1 MKIKLNLRQKLQI
14 STISIIVFTIIS
26 SRIFLNYKSQQ
37 AIIQNGK
44 TYSTILASKYASE
57 IEQKLNINLTIVRT
71 LSQVM
76 SFYRIVPDS
85 SWMKIVPNIYLE
97 VAKNNLQIDNLWDS
111 WEMSAYNP
119 KYKKPYGRFTMA
131 VYNSPNGQIYKEEYK
146 SLTGDSKQYAKNKA
160 KNAENIHEPYLYA
173 FDKIKDH
180 EVLITDLT
188 SPIRDADGNFAG
200 LVGADIQLTK
210 IQSIVNKIKPY
221 ENSISYLISS
231 EGVYISNPDESLVG
245 SNASKDLNLNQN
257 IEQIK
262 KGKQIAFTQI
272 ENEEEYYYIFTPI
285 NIGNTHS
292 PWSLVLKIPMND
304 LENSL
309 RSSGDNLA
317 IFIAI
322 FTIILISVLV
332 YLITKRITKPI
343 HSITK
348 IFENLSKGYIS
359 NDMLTN
365 YKTGDEFEEISN
377 ALNQYIK
384 GLSDKVSFAEE
395 IGKQNYHNIELTLLS
410 ENDKLGQSLIAMQNS
425 LSQASITEEKR
436 KMEEEHTI
444 WANEGYAKF
453 GEILRTGS
461 DNQSHF
467 YNSIIINL
475 VKYVKVNQGGLF
487 LLNDNDEEDK
497 YLELVSM
504 YAYDRQKYTSKRIEI
519 GENLVG
525 QCFLEKE
532 SIFLTEVPQQYVQIT
547 SGLGEANPSC
557 IFIVPIIFNETVYG
571 IIELASFTVLEE
583 YKRKFIE
590 KLGEAIGSSISIY
603 KVNLKTRKLLE
614 DSKEKSE
621 ELASQEE
628 EIRQN
633 LEELQTTQEES
644 ARREQEM
651 SNLIGALQSSFN
663 ITELDLKG
671 RIANINHNYAR
682 VIGLPADSL
691 LGNQWLT
698 YVESDDLDFNE
709 ILEIIENKS
718 FLKRKTNLI
727 SGVEILETYLLIR
740 DVDESPVKV
749 LNMAINL
756 NE

>member
-1 MKIKLNLRQKLQI
+1 MHTDYLINLILLGPCSALI
-14 STISIIVFTIIS
+14 TYIVL
-26 SRIFLNYKSQQ
+26 RIFFRKS
-37 AIIQNGK
+37 
-44 TYSTILASKYASE
+44 ILFK
-57 IEQKLNINLTIVRT
+57 
-71 LSQVM
+71 
-76 SFYRIVPDS
+76 
-85 SWMKIVPNIYLE
+85 
-97 VAKNNLQIDNLWDS
+97 
-111 WEMSAYNP
+111 
-119 KYKKPYGRFTMA
+119 
-131 VYNSPNGQIYKEEYK
+131 
-146 SLTGDSKQYAKNKA
+146 
-160 KNAENIHEPYLYA
+160 
-173 FDKIKDH
+173 
-180 EVLITDLT
+180 
-188 SPIRDADGNFAG
+188 AG
-200 LVGADIQLTK
+200 LVMCIFAVSVGILSSTPIEFGVYHFLWTAPFSVLLLIASFFYFTK
-210 IQSIVNKIKPY
+210 ILKTPLESVRNVFNFLEQGDVMSVKKLDFNTKDEFRDISDSANK
-221 ENSISYLISS
+221 LID
-231 EGVYISNPDESLVG
+231 G
-245 SNASKDLNLNQN
+245 
-257 IEQIK
+257 
-262 KGKQIAFTQI
+262 F
-272 ENEEEYYYIFTPI
+272 
-285 NIGNTHS
+285 
-292 PWSLVLKIPMND
+292 
-304 LENSL
+304 
-309 RSSGDNLA
+309 
-317 IFIAI
+317 
-322 FTIILISVLV
+322 
-332 YLITKRITKPI
+332 
-343 HSITK
+343 
-348 IFENLSKGYIS
+348 
-359 NDMLTN
+359 NDMS
-365 YKTGDEFEEISN
+365 K
-377 ALNQYIK
+377 
-384 GLSDKVSFAEE
+384 FAME
-395 IGKQNYHNIELTLLS
+395 IGRGNLDISFKPLG

-425 LSQASITEEKR
+425 LSQARIAEEKR

-475 VKYVKVNQGGLF
+475 VKYAKVNQGGLF
-487 LLNDNDEEDK
+487 LLNDDDEEDK

-590 KLGEAIGSSISIY
+590 KLGEVIGSSISIY

-671 RIANINHNYAR
+671 RIANINHNYAK

-740 DVDESPVKV
+740 DVNESPVKV